1 MTFFLRRTAFQMRCG
16 MAYPKTITS
25 LGWSVAGSHQVYP
38 IGSRQMSIAPWI
50 FVGEISEIPWYF
62 WCFFAEFLEKPHGN
76 HHIKYIKILEDPILS
91 NVFHGCMM
99 LYAVVCS
106 CIHIF
111 SVGILIISLIPTLS
125 LRELVLQLPRPQRI
139 RFMAELMVK
148 WGMVCI
154 IGFCIRYYDIMGMYI
169 IYRIYI

>member
-1 MTFFLRRTAFQMRCG
+1 MIFL
-16 MAYPKTITS
+16 I
-25 LGWSVAGSHQVYP
+25 
-38 IGSRQMSIAPWI
+38 
-50 FVGEISEIPWYF
+50 
-62 WCFFAEFLEKPHGN
+62 FFAEFLEKPHGN

-125 LRELVLQLPRPQRI
+125 LRELVLQLPRPQRAYGGVDGKM
-139 RFMAELMVK
+139 RDGL
-148 WGMVCI
+148 
-154 IGFCIRYYDIMGMYI
+154 YN
-169 IYRIYI
+169 RILYKIL